1 MENVNLVKLIEEL
14 EFFDKL
20 EEFKDLE
27 KSDLFG
33 RNEILT
39 DGTAR
44 MVVYNPEVGIWY
56 HVNVEDK
63 TPYYLGEK
71 AVPAGMAT
79 SFQRSLGWKIA
90 QKIAFEMVSKIE
102 NDTITWNE
110 LIALSKIDVN
120 DALASLELRRAI
132 TKWFSR
138 NGENLIK
145 LSQRISYVYP
155 GSHWQLWPAKYDGS
169 GKVIESYYSDFL
181 YYDNSGKIGK
191 EYYYD
196 CL

>member
-1 MENVNLVKLIEEL
+1 MKKVNFVKLINDL
-14 EFFDKL
+14 RFFDEL
-20 EEFKDLE
+20 EEFQKLE

-33 RNEILT
+33 RNEIMS

-44 MVVYNPEVGIWY
+44 MVVYNPEVGIW
-56 HVNVEDK
+56 VDINVEDK

-71 AVPAGMAT
+71 VVPVGMKN
-79 SFQRSLGWKIA
+79 SFQRFLGWKMA
-90 QKIAFEMVSKIE
+90 QKMAKEMVSKIE
-102 NDTITWNE
+102 NDTISWEE
-110 LIALSKIDVN
+110 LVALSKLNID
-120 DALASLELRRAI
+120 DTLASLEIRRAI

-138 NGENLIK
+138 NGESLIK
-145 LSQRISYVYP
+145 LPQKISYVYP
-155 GSHWQLWPAKYDGS
+155 GSHWQLWPAKYDGTN
-169 GKVIESYYSDFL
+169 KIVEKYYSDFL